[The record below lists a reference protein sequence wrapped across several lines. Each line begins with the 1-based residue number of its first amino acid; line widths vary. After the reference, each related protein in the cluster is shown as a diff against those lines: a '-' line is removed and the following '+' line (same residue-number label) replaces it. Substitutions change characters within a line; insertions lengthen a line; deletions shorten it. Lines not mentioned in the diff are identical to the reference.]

1 MGEIDEILKEMSR
14 IVFGSREENL
24 YSTYPPKNKTQEA
37 LNAYS
42 KGYEDGTYNFYNSIS
57 KLIFDIKYKN
67 GWVYTEDDYPR
78 CEQNVLVLTDEGTIT
93 TAIYEDGTICEED
106 SNWFWSGL
114 DINGKYD
121 DERQCMIISEGWYEY
136 RNFNPEEIYNNKI
149 NENVIAWQPLPRY
162 HIPGYVMMNHKHE
175 CGVGDEYVCELTDE
189 LDKIVFDTKHK
200 VVHHYVYVL
209 NKHDKHP
216 IIRIPGHSIGD
227 IVIDDNGKISEVY
240 INFDRFCDIYSEDI
254 IDDKLTKY
262 IGNQIRYCE

>member
-1 MGEIDEILKEMSR
+1 
-14 IVFGSREENL
+14 
-24 YSTYPPKNKTQEA
+24 
-37 LNAYS
+37 
-42 KGYEDGTYNFYNSIS
+42 
-57 KLIFDIKYKN
+57 
-67 GWVYTEDDYPR
+67 
-78 CEQNVLVLTDEGTIT
+78 
-93 TAIYEDGTICEED
+93 
-106 SNWFWSGL
+106 
-114 DINGKYD
+114 
-121 DERQCMIISEGWYEY
+121 
-136 RNFNPEEIYNNKI
+136 
-149 NENVIAWQPLPRY
+149 
-162 HIPGYVMMNHKHE
+162 MMNHKHE

-262 IGNQIRYCE
+262 IGNQIRYCN